1 MRGLGTIQLR
11 LSGESGM
18 IAAIFLGLKERM
30 PRGPRGGSLYRLSLR
45 ENTDGVSSRL
55 CCDLTPAVFADL
67 FQCAAVARP
76 QDTANPAPANR
87 KATSLARPVPV
98 LQPPRYNSA
107 TGGSRATRTRHDRSA
122 RRIHPSEFL

>member
-30 PRGPRGGSLYRLSLR
+30 PLGPRGGSLYRLSLR

-55 CCDLTPAVFADL
+55 YTDLPPAVFADL
-67 FQCAAVARP
+67 FQGAAVARP
-76 QDTANPAPANR
+76 QDAACPVPANR
-87 KATSLARPVPV
+87 KDTSPPTPVPA
-98 LQPPRYNSA
+98 LQQPRYNLCYRQD
-107 TGGSRATRTRHDRSA
+107 T
-122 RRIHPSEFL
+122 P

>member
-30 PRGPRGGSLYRLSLR
+30 PRGPRGGSLYRLTLR

-55 CCDLTPAVFADL
+55 YTDLPPAVFADL
-67 FQCAAVARP
+67 FQWAAVARS
-76 QDTANPAPANR
+76 QDTASPVQANR
-87 KATSLARPVPV
+87 NGPSPTTNVPA
-98 LQPPRYNSA
+98 LQPPRYNLCYRQEP
-107 TGGSRATRTRHDRSA
+107 TDQDR
-122 RRIHPSEFL
+122 L